1 MLRIFFTFGVLLWVS
16 CSVDLPAPLAPSGKR
31 TSESLVAVA
40 GDSLYCRDAAF
51 WRAYCDR
58 WGEDLAHGGCEA
70 IATCAE
76 GDTAGVAAIVS
87 DTAWVP
93 FNPSAHGWLRVP
105 QRSPSARFQRW
116 THPHYANWGEPSQYD
131 APAPPRYIGL
141 VTYPFRTQR
150 GKRIL
155 YGFPS
160 EPYLASF
167 IETISEQPEQPEPP
181 QPQEPE
187 EEPPGEVPV
196 RVHNL
201 YVGGLW
207 SVQYEDPEGLSVRS
221 LPSWL
226 SFDEA
231 TGTIEGTPT
240 QAGTYE
246 YIVNHGDGFT
256 ERHLLIVADEVP
268 DRFPETFI
276 LGQGYGFTPYIP
288 ESGVSFTIEG
298 DLPPGFS
305 FDPERVHIHGT
316 PEATGTFDFD
326 YVVTDASGEEVL
338 RREFRYVVITDP
350 SSTQPS
356 EEPES
361 PQPQEPREVRV
372 HNAYVGFPWRLRF
385 EDPEGISVRSLP
397 SWLSFDEATGRIE
410 GTPTQAGTYEF
421 VVDYGDG
428 SAERVLLIVADE
440 APDRYVQTFILG
452 RNYDSGLYIPET
464 GVRPLAFFIEG
475 NLPPGFSFDPERVR
489 IDGTPEATGT
499 FDFDYV
505 VIDASGEEVLREEYR
520 YVVITDP
527 SLTQPAEESPAEEP
541 PAEEPPAEEP
551 PAEESPAEEPHLILD
566 ASVGVPY
573 EYLLWQPAEP
583 SIVHSIVG
591 ALPDGL
597 SFDEERIAITGTPTQ
612 VGSTDFVHLL
622 TYENGGE
629 YLRGRL
635 RIVVH

>member
-16 CSVDLPAPLAPSGKR
+16 CSVDQPAPLAPSGKR

-87 DTAWVP
+87 DTAWVS

-105 QRSPSARFQRW
+105 QRYPSARFQRW

-131 APAPPRYIGL
+131 APAPPHYIGL

-167 IETISEQPEQPEPP
+167 IETTSEQPEPP

-187 EEPPGEVPV
+187 GVPGELPV
-196 RVHNL
+196 RVNNA
-201 YVGGLW
+201 YVGNPW
-207 SVQYEDPEGLSVRS
+207 SVQYDDPEGL
-221 LPSWL
+221 
-226 SFDEA
+226 
-231 TGTIEGTPT
+231 
-240 QAGTYE
+240 
-246 YIVNHGDGFT
+246 
-256 ERHLLIVADEVP
+256 
-268 DRFPETFI
+268 
-276 LGQGYGFTPYIP
+276 
-288 ESGVSFTIEG
+288 
-298 DLPPGFS
+298 
-305 FDPERVHIHGT
+305 
-316 PEATGTFDFD
+316 
-326 YVVTDASGEEVL
+326 
-338 RREFRYVVITDP
+338 
-350 SSTQPS
+350 
-356 EEPES
+356 
-361 PQPQEPREVRV
+361 
-372 HNAYVGFPWRLRF
+372 
-385 EDPEGISVRSLP
+385 SVRSLP

-421 VVDYGDG
+421 VVEFGDGAAQPYLLIVADEVPDRFPDTLILGQGYGYALHEPESGVGFTIEGDLPPGFSYNRDDPERAQLNGRPEATGNFDFDYVVTDANGEEVYRREFRFVVITDPSSTQPEPEEVPEEEMFVSVDNAYVGVPWSTGYVQDFSVRSLPSWLSFDEATGRIEGTPIQAGTYEFILEFGDG
-428 SAERVLLIVADE
+428 SAERVLLIVAAE
-440 APDRYVQTFILG
+440 VPDRFPTTRILG
-452 RNYDSGLYIPET
+452 HYFRTDLDKPED
-464 GVRPLAFFIEG
+464 GVGFTIEG
-475 NLPPGFSFDPERVR
+475 DLPPSLSFDPEEGF
-489 IDGTPEATGT
+489 IAGFLEATGT

-505 VIDASGEEVLREEYR
+505 VTDANGGEVYQQEFRL
-520 YVVITDP
+520 VVITDP
-527 SLTQPAEESPAEEP
+527 SSTQPEPEPVPPEEP
-541 PAEEPPAEEP
+541 PSEGPD
-551 PAEESPAEEPHLILD
+551 LVLD

-583 SIVHSIVG
+583 SVVHSIVG

-612 VGSTDFVHLL
+612 AGSTDFVHLL
-622 TYENGGE
+622 TYENGRE
-629 YLRGRL
+629 LRGRL
-635 RIVVH
+635 RIVVQ